1 MEVKMGDNNRSVKF
15 SLEVDRKFEK
25 VSGRLGRNKRTL
37 FIQMVDYFYHTKK
50 DPHDL
55 NDEALKTSII
65 KGNQHL
71 TGFIKTQE
79 QSLLIPIKQDAE
91 RMVSSQRRIL
101 EWLSNEE
108 TYHHKNTSAGLQQQL
123 QKLNEVD
130 GLVRQLVKLAQAKE
144 QLKSQF
150 LFILDS
156 YIKSREQFGL
166 MTPAREKEELI
177 NKVKQLVRNL

>member
-1 MEVKMGDNNRSVKF
+1 MEDRNNRSVKF
-15 SLEVDRKFEK
+15 SLEVDSKFEK
-25 VSGRLGRNKRTL
+25 VAVRLGRNKRTL
-37 FIQMVDYFYHTKK
+37 FMQMVNYFYHTKK
-50 DPHDL
+50 DPNDF

-71 TGFIKTQE
+71 TAFIKTQE
-79 QSLLIPIKQDAE
+79 QSLLIPMKQDAE
-91 RMVSSQRRIL
+91 RMVNSQRRIL

-108 TYHHKNTSAGLQQQL
+108 ALHHKNTSTGLQQQL
-123 QKLNEVD
+123 QKLNEVES
-130 GLVRQLVKLAQAKE
+130 LVKQIIKLAHAKE

-177 NKVKQLVRNL
+177 TKVKQQVRNL

>member
-1 MEVKMGDNNRSVKF
+1 MGDNNRSVKF

-101 EWLSNEE
+101 E
-108 TYHHKNTSAGLQQQL
+108 
-123 QKLNEVD
+123 
-130 GLVRQLVKLAQAKE
+130 
-144 QLKSQF
+144 
-150 LFILDS
+150 
-156 YIKSREQFGL
+156 
-166 MTPAREKEELI
+166 
-177 NKVKQLVRNL
+177 

>member
-1 MEVKMGDNNRSVKF
+1 MEDINKKTIRFPEATGERLSMLALKFGRTKVKF
-15 SLEVDRKFEK
+15 F
-25 VSGRLGRNKRTL
+25 T
-37 FIQMVDYFYHTKK
+37 QMVDYFYHTKK
-50 DPHDL
+50 DPNDL

-79 QSLLIPIKQDAE
+79 QSLLIPLKQDAE
-91 RMVSSQRRIL
+91 RIVNSQRRIL

-108 TYHHKNTSAGLQQQL
+108 TLHHKNTSSSLQQQL
-123 QKLNEVD
+123 QKLNDVD
-130 GLVRQLVKLAQAKE
+130 QHLKQLTRQAHSRE

-150 LFILDS
+150 LFILES
-156 YIKSREQFGL
+156 YIKAREQFGL